1 MAISG
6 PASFLPTTDEFL
18 GHWETA
24 DTELGAGNAIVL
36 ADGTNRAGLLA
47 KRNELEGLRA
57 TVQSTLID
65 QELNREDIEG
75 KKTALLLRVNQFNDA
90 VRSDFAGTKWE
101 RVLKDVPKQNDG
113 QSTFVDPLVASNHI
127 WSRLNAAIA
136 PAAPLKLLGNYTQ
149 GQFQDDIDALN
160 AAYPVWT
167 ESVNDTR
174 FARED
179 RNDMQDVI
187 YAILLA
193 YRRKVPTKFAAGH
206 AAIDSLP
213 RLTPEPGATPSGVTI
228 NAAWSEPAQA
238 AEVNFPASPD
248 ANVVQYEVRIV
259 PGPTYNSDDEVVV
272 GNIPAGPGPFTFQT
286 AAALSNPGNVVSI
299 KVYVINDT
307 GNEKGSNA
315 VAVTRPLEPTPP
327 TPP

>member
-6 PASFLPTTDEFL
+6 PASYISTTDEFL

-24 DTELGAGNAIVL
+24 DSELGAGNEIVL
-36 ADGTNRAGLLA
+36 PDGTNRAGLVA
-47 KRNELEGLRA
+47 KRNELEGLRN
-57 TVQSTLID
+57 TVTTKLTD
-65 QELNREDIEG
+65 QELNREEIES
-75 KKTALLLRVNQFNDA
+75 KKTALLVRVNQFNDA

-113 QSTFVDPLVASNHI
+113 QSTFVDPLIASNHI
-127 WSRLNAAIA
+127 WTRLNAAIA

-149 GQFQDDIDALN
+149 AQFQDDIDALN

-167 ESVNDTR
+167 ESVNDTK

-193 YRRKVPTKFAAGH
+193 YRKKVPTKFATGH
-206 AAIDSLP
+206 AVVDSLP
-213 RLTPEPGATPSGVTI
+213 RLTPEPGATPTGVTI
-228 NAAWSEPAQA
+228 NAGWSESAQA
-238 AEVNFPASPD
+238 AEVTFPASPD
-248 ANVVQYEVRIV
+248 ADVVQYEVRIV
-259 PGPTYNSDDEVVV
+259 PGPIHNSDDEVVV
-272 GNIPAGPGPFTFQT
+272 GNIPAGPGPFVFHT

-299 KVYVINDT
+299 KVYTINDT

-315 VAVTRPLEPTPP
+315 VAVTRPLEPVPIP
-327 TPP
+327 

>member
-6 PASFLPTTDEFL
+6 PASYIPTTDEFL

-24 DTELGAGNAIVL
+24 DTELGAGNEIVL

-57 TVQSTLID
+57 TVQGKLID
-65 QELNREDIEG
+65 QELNREDIES
-75 KKTALLLRVNQFNDA
+75 KKTALLLRANQFNEA

-101 RVLKDVPKQNDG
+101 RVLKDVPKINDG
-113 QSTFVDPLVASNHI
+113 QSNFVDPLIASNHI
-127 WSRLNAAIA
+127 WVRLNAAIA
-136 PAAPLKLLGNYTQ
+136 PATPLKLLGNYLQTQ
-149 GQFQDDIDALN
+149 FKTDIDALN

-167 ESVNDTR
+167 ESLNDTR

-193 YRRKVPTKFAAGH
+193 YRKKVPTKFAKTH
-206 AAIDSLP
+206 AVVESLP
-213 RLTPEPGATPSGVTI
+213 RLTPEPGATPTGVTI
-228 NAAWSEPAQA
+228 NAAWNQAQQA
-238 AEVNFPASPD
+238 VEISFAASPD

-259 PGPTYNSDDEVVV
+259 PGPEFNADDEQVV
-272 GNIPAGPGPFTFQT
+272 GNITAGPGPFTFFTT
-286 AAALSNPGNVVSI
+286 AAMSSPGNIVSI
-299 KVYVINDT
+299 KVYTINDT

-315 VAVTRPLEPTPP
+315 VPVTRPVEPTPP
-327 TPP
+327 

>member
-24 DTELGAGNAIVL
+24 DIELGTGNEIVL

-47 KRNELEGLRA
+47 KRNDLEGLRA
-57 TVQSTLID
+57 TVQSKLID
-65 QELNREDIEG
+65 QELNREDIESR
-75 KKTALLLRVNQFNDA
+75 KTALLLRINQFNDA
-90 VRSDFAGTKWE
+90 VRSDFGGTKWE
-101 RVLKDVPKQNDG
+101 RVLKDVPKQSDG
-113 QSTFVDPLVASNHI
+113 QSNFVDPLVASNHI
-127 WSRLNAAIA
+127 WTRLNAAIA

-149 GQFQDDIDALN
+149 VQFKADIDALN
-160 AAYPVWT
+160 AAYPAWT

-193 YRRKVPTKFAAGH
+193 YRKKVPTKFAKTH
-206 AAIDSLP
+206 AVVDSLP
-213 RLTPEPGATPSGVTI
+213 RLTPEPGATPTGVTI
-228 NAAWSEPAQA
+228 NAAWNDAQQA
-238 AEVNFPASPD
+238 VKIDFPASPD
-248 ANVVQYEVRIV
+248 ANVVEYEVRVV
-259 PGPTYNSDDEVVV
+259 PGPEFNADDEQVV
-272 GNIPAGPGPFTFQT
+272 GNIPAGPGPFTFFTT
-286 AAALSNPGNVVSI
+286 AAVPSPGNVVSI
-299 KVYVINDT
+299 KVYTINDT

-315 VAVTRPLEPTPP
+315 VSVTRPVVVGPP
-327 TPP
+327 

>member
-6 PASFLPTTDEFL
+6 PASFIPTTDEFL

-24 DTELGAGNAIVL
+24 NTELGAGNEIVL

-47 KRNELEGLRA
+47 KRNELQGLRA
-57 TVQSTLID
+57 TVQSKLID

-127 WSRLNAAIA
+127 WTRLNAAIA

-149 GQFQDDIDALN
+149 AQFQDDIDALN

-193 YRRKVPTKFAAGH
+193 YRKKVPTKFAAGH
-206 AAIDSLP
+206 AVIESMP
-213 RLTPEPGATPSGVTI
+213 RLTPEPGATPQAVTI
-228 NAAWSEPAQA
+228 NASWDEAQA
-238 AEVNFPASPD
+238 AAKITFPASPEP
-248 ANVVQYEVRIV
+248 NVVQYEVRVV
-259 PGPTYNSDDEVVV
+259 PGPDYNADDETVA
-272 GNIPAGPGPFTFQT
+272 GNITAGPGPFTFFT
-286 AAALSNPGNVVSI
+286 TAALSAPGNVASF

-307 GNEKGSNA
+307 GNEKGSNS
-315 VAVTRPLEPTPP
+315 VAVTRPDEPTPP
-327 TPP
+327 